1 MIVEED
7 IQLETPHIPS
17 EVRSSGL
24 AFAVSL
30 VAHLVLF
37 LILAMVLFQ
46 TNNSGP
52 IFLDAGEVAELADD
66 DLNDFDAAFELDLP
80 DAELELEQELVEE
93 EVVEEFEVPEE
104 LKIDWALGSEQSEND
119 LDPSQLE
126 IGVEAEGGGASGAKV
141 GGGGKGFFGIEASG
155 NKVVYIID
163 RSPSMDEGKY
173 FRRYNHAVQEV
184 LNSVNQLQ
192 PDQEFLVVMFCFN
205 TTPMNINGLGE
216 FCLPTKTNKEKL
228 KKWLQRMRLDSGT
241 DPREAL
247 VLALKKDP
255 SCVFLLSDGEFNGGF
270 YNNGK
275 YRRKTTAVK
284 LAKKYNRSKAPI
296 HTIGLED
303 PDNQRDMSKIADES
317 GGTFK
322 FVPAEE
328 PDPSDRSQ
336 F

>member
-119 LDPSQLE
+119 LDPSQLA
-126 IGVEAEGGGASGAKV
+126 IGVEAEGGGACLL
-141 GGGGKGFFGIEASG
+141 
-155 NKVVYIID
+155 YT
-163 RSPSMDEGKY
+163 SPSPRD
-173 FRRYNHAVQEV
+173 
-184 LNSVNQLQ
+184 LS
-192 PDQEFLVVMFCFN
+192 
-205 TTPMNINGLGE
+205 TS
-216 FCLPTKTNKEKL
+216 
-228 KKWLQRMRLDSGT
+228 RM
-241 DPREAL
+241 
-247 VLALKKDP
+247 P
-255 SCVFLLSDGEFNGGF
+255 SS
-270 YNNGK
+270 
-275 YRRKTTAVK
+275 A
-284 LAKKYNRSKAPI
+284 
-296 HTIGLED
+296 
-303 PDNQRDMSKIADES
+303 
-317 GGTFK
+317 
-322 FVPAEE
+322 
-328 PDPSDRSQ
+328 
-336 F
+336 

>member
-119 LDPSQLE
+119 LDPSQLA

-141 GGGGKGFFGIEASG
+141 GGGGKGFFGI
-155 NKVVYIID
+155 
-163 RSPSMDEGKY
+163 
-173 FRRYNHAVQEV
+173 AVSYTH
-184 LNSVNQLQ
+184 L
-192 PDQEFLVVMFCFN
+192 
-205 TTPMNINGLGE
+205 T
-216 FCLPTKTNKEKL
+216 LPTK
-228 KKWLQRMRLDSGT
+228 
-241 DPREAL
+241 A
-247 VLALKKDP
+247 
-255 SCVFLLSDGEFNGGF
+255 
-270 YNNGK
+270 
-275 YRRKTTAVK
+275 
-284 LAKKYNRSKAPI
+284 
-296 HTIGLED
+296 
-303 PDNQRDMSKIADES
+303 
-317 GGTFK
+317 
-322 FVPAEE
+322 
-328 PDPSDRSQ
+328 
-336 F
+336 